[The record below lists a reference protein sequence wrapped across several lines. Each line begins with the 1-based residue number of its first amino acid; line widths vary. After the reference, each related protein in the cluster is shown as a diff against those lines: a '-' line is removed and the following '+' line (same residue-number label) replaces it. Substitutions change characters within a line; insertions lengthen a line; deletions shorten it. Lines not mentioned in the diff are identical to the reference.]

1 MYGIV
6 KWWNDKAGY
15 GFITAKDADGGFKDY
30 FAHYN
35 RILSNQ
41 KFKKLKDGWVVSFTP
56 DVNEKGFVADDIRRS
71 DYESKDLGDIR
82 LHLYN
87 QEV

>member
-6 KWWNDKAGY
+6 KWWNDKAGF

-30 FAHYN
+30 FAHHK
-35 RILSNQ
+35 RIISGK

-56 DVNEKGFVADDIRRS
+56 DVNEKGSVANDIRRS
-71 DYESKDLGDIR
+71 DFESADLGDIR
-82 LHLYN
+82 LYLYN